1 MGVGVEGG
9 GGAILGRGDVEG
21 LWAKRVPPPG
31 NFRML
36 MLSEGIS

>member
-1 MGVGVEGG
+1 MGVGVEG

-31 NFRML
+31 NFRM
-36 MLSEGIS
+36 